1 MANNNEFTQQC
12 SFCKRKI
19 KVKSQYDLPI
29 YDPATG
35 FAICSSCIKDIY
47 HFIEANDIKEIITKR
62 LLGKSQEGQSHLKR
76 LFTSNEGVLKNSIHL
91 TLQER
96 SIYNQVLTDESF
108 ANI

>member
-1 MANNNEFTQQC
+1 MHEIGVVR
-12 SFCKRKI
+12 SM
-19 KVKSQYDLPI
+19 VKTVTD
-29 YDPATG
+29 
-35 FAICSSCIKDIY
+35 FA
-47 HFIEANDIKEIITKR
+47 EANDIKEIITKR

-108 ANI
+108 ANLYPFLPVHIASFCSKDRRMSMWTGRNG